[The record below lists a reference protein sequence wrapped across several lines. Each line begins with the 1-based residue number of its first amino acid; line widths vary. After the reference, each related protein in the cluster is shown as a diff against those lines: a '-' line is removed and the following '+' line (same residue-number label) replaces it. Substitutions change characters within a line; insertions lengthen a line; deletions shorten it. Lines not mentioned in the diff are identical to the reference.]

1 MTIMDW
7 VAMPFLLGGA
17 FFLLVSAVGIIRL
30 PDFFSRAH
38 AVGKSETLGSFLI
51 LLGLALHHG
60 FVLESGKLFLVTLFI
75 AITNPTGIHTL
86 TRAALRAGAD
96 IWVLPMDR
104 AGARSGKSD
113 ETEESPSTAGG
124 AS

>member
-7 VAMPFLLGGA
+7 VSMPFLLGGA

-38 AVGKSETLGSFLI
+38 AVGKSETLGSFL
-51 LLGLALHHG
+51 LLIGLALHHG
-60 FVLESGKLFLVTLFI
+60 LGLESGKLFLVTLFI

-96 IWVLPMDR
+96 IWVLPVDR

-113 ETEESPSTAGG
+113 EIEDSPSTAGG